1 MRVAAALL
9 LCITVRGAGLPEKLF
24 DRLEWRLIG
33 PFRGGRV
40 AAVSGVIGDPTTF
53 YFGAVGGGVWKTT
66 NTGMTW
72 QPIFDGQR
80 ISSIGTIVVAPS
92 NPNVVYV
99 GTGEA
104 DIRSQIGFGD
114 GVYRSDDAG
123 KTWRNVGLRD
133 TRQIACI
140 RVDPRDPDLVY
151 VAALGHVY
159 GPHPDRGVYRSRDGG
174 RNWQKVLD
182 RGNETGAT
190 DLALDPSNPR
200 VIYATVWNARRTP
213 WSRYSPVEGVGS
225 GLFKSTDGGDHWTQI
240 AGHGL
245 PGSDWKRSGVA
256 ATSGRRVYL
265 LVEAGGE
272 SGLYRSNDAGESWAR
287 MSDDKRLTE
296 RNWYF
301 SGVTVDPKNA
311 DHVFLP
317 NVAVLHSVD
326 GGRSFTV
333 LKGSPGG
340 DDYRILWIDPTEP
353 RRMILGSDQGTNI
366 SLDGGETW
374 STWYNQPTAQMY
386 HVVTDNQFPYNVYG
400 TQQDSGSV
408 ALPSRTDHRTIDAR
422 DFFSISAGEAG
433 NVAIDPRDPN
443 IFYVGDTAGA
453 LARFDRRIGQ
463 SQNISPAPQPV
474 FEPVLDIAQ
483 LKYRFP
489 WTPAMLFAPLDPGTL
504 YLGAQ
509 MLLKTTDGGLNW
521 QDVSG
526 DLTGDPRS
534 VIYAIA
540 PSPVAKGT
548 VWLGS
553 DFGLI
558 HLTRD
563 DGKTWQNVTPPGLGP
578 WSRVTAVEASH
589 FDAAE
594 AWASVDR
601 HRMEDYRPYVYR
613 TRDSGRTWTAIMA
626 GLSEPAYVNSVREDP
641 RRKGLLYAATELA
654 PAISFDDG
662 DHWQSL
668 QLNLPTV
675 SVRDVTVHGDDVV
688 IATFGRGFWIL
699 DSMPVLRQIGADTAA
714 NAAVLLRPGDAVRV
728 NPEPF
733 FGTPV
738 SLEEPQGKNPPDGA
752 VIDFY
757 LRDAG
762 EATVEILDA
771 MGGVVRKYDTRDAVR
786 VRKPS
791 KIADAW
797 YPPETRLTGRAGMNR
812 LVWDL
817 HYSAHS
823 ISEDDELGRPPR
835 GPWARPGTYT
845 VRLTAAGRTVAQPL
859 RVLLDPRSKASPEEV
874 QKQYE
879 LSMAIWKD
887 MERAMEA
894 LQRGL
899 APDAAARVERANKI
913 LETALVVAGSA
924 DRMPPQ
930 TAYEM
935 AAEGKRELDGAV
947 K

>member
-1 MRVAAALL
+1 MRVAAALF
-9 LCITVRGAGLPEKLF
+9 LCIAARGSGLPEKLF

-40 AAVSGVIGDPTTF
+40 AAVSGVTGDPTTF

-72 QPIFDGQR
+72 QPVFDGQR
-80 ISSIGTIVVAPS
+80 ISSIGAIAVAPS

-123 KTWRNVGLRD
+123 KTWRNIGLRD

-140 RVDPRDPDLVY
+140 RIDPSDPDLVY

-213 WSRYSPVEGVGS
+213 WSQYPPVEGAGS
-225 GLFKSTDGGDHWTQI
+225 GLFKSTDRGDHWTQI

-245 PGSDWKRSGVA
+245 PGGDWRRSGVA
-256 ATSGRRVYL
+256 AASGSRVYL

-272 SGLYRSNDAGESWAR
+272 SGLYRSNDAGESWTR
-287 MSDDKRLTE
+287 MSDDSRLTE

-301 SGVTVDPKNA
+301 SGLTVDPKNA
-311 DHVFLP
+311 DHVFAP
-317 NVAVLHSVD
+317 NVAVLHSMD

-340 DDYRILWIDPTEP
+340 DDYRILWIDPSEP

-374 STWYNQPTAQMY
+374 STWFNQPTAQMY
-386 HVVTDNQFPYNVYG
+386 HVVTDNQFPYHVYG

-408 ALPSRTDHRTIDAR
+408 GLPSRTDHRTIDAR
-422 DFFSISAGEAG
+422 DFFSIGGGEAG

-453 LARFDRRIGQ
+453 LARFDRRSGQ
-463 SQNISPAPQPV
+463 SQNISPAPQPA
-474 FEPVLDIAQ
+474 FEPVVDIAKA
-483 LKYRFP
+483 KYRFP
-489 WTPAMLFAPLDPGTL
+489 WTPAMLFAPLDPDTL

-521 QDVSG
+521 QAVSG
-526 DLTGDPRS
+526 DLTGDGRA

-540 PSPVAKGT
+540 PSPVVKGT
-548 VWLGS
+548 VWTGS

-558 HLTRD
+558 HVTRD
-563 DGKTWQNVTPPGLGP
+563 EGKTWQNVTPPGMGP
-578 WSRVTAVEASH
+578 WSRVTAIEASH

-594 AWASVDR
+594 AWASADR
-601 HRMEDYRPYVYR
+601 HRMEDYRPYIYR
-613 TRDSGRTWTAIMA
+613 TRDSGRTWTAITA

-641 RRKGLLYAATELA
+641 RRKGLLYAATELG
-654 PAISFDDG
+654 PEVSFDDG

-675 SVRDVTVHGDDVV
+675 SVRDVTVHGDDVA

-699 DSMPVLRQIGADTAA
+699 DSMPVLRQVGADTAA
-714 NAAVLLRPGDAVRV
+714 EAAVLFRPGDAVRV

-738 SLEEPQGKNPPDGA
+738 SPDDPQGKNPPDGA

-762 EATVEILDA
+762 AATIEILDES
-771 MGGVVRKYDTRDAVR
+771 GGLVRKFDTRDAAR

-791 KIADAW
+791 KIAEGW
-797 YPPETRLTGRAGMNR
+797 YPPEARVAGRAGMNR

-817 HYSAHS
+817 HYPAHS
-823 ISEDDELGRPPR
+823 TSEDDELGRAPR
-835 GPWARPGTYT
+835 GPWARPGAYT
-845 VRLTAAGRTVAQPL
+845 VRLTAAGRAVTQGL
-859 RVLLDPRSKASPEEV
+859 RVLPDPRSKASPEEV

-887 MERAMEA
+887 MGRAMEA
-894 LQRGL
+894 LQGGL
-899 APDAAARVERANKI
+899 APEAAARVERANKI
-913 LETALVVAGSA
+913 LETALAVAGSA
-924 DRMPPQ
+924 DRLPPR

-935 AAEGKRELDGAV
+935 AADGRRELEAAL